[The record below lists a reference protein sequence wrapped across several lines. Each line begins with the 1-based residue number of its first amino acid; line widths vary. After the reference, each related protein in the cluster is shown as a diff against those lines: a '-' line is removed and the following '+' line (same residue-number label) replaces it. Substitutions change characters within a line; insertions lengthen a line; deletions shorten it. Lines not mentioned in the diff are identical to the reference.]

1 MESENKVQA
10 VFFDIYKDYIP
21 DNDDITEVID
31 FWSTLL
37 DVFDVI
43 EVVFQKHNIE
53 LTENNIKEF
62 FLKKSKVDD
71 KTFGAIG
78 NILWTLKK
86 IKNSENPLS
95 SHLIIELLRKRSELW
110 QIALSDIMN
119 TSMNREDVIKTA
131 IKNKS
136 EKMNDIKY
144 ATMRKLYDV
153 VYNMYQEQKYSDPKL
168 SPIKFAKK
176 FQNQDKIKEE
186 AKKLGIKCYLTDD
199 KSNSMSMDDF
209 KKKYPNNCI
218 NEDQLERNVVNWIK
232 KYKK

>member
-1 MESENKVQA
+1 METENKAQT
-10 VFFDIYKDYIP
+10 VFWELYKDYIP
-21 DNDDITEVID
+21 NIDDPVENID
-31 FWSTLL
+31 ILSTLL
-37 DVFDVI
+37 DVYNII

-53 LTENNIKEF
+53 LTENNIREF
-62 FLKKSKVDD
+62 FLKKAKVDD

-86 IKNSENPLS
+86 IKNSENPLA

-119 TSMNREDVIKTA
+119 TSMNREDVIKNA

-153 VYNMYQEQKYSDPKL
+153 VYDMYQEQKLSDLKL

-186 AKKLGIKCYLTDD
+186 AKKLGIKCYPTDA
-199 KSNSMSMDDF
+199 KSDSMTMDDF

>member
-53 LTENNIKEF
+53 LTENNIREF
-62 FLKKSKVDD
+62 FLKKAKVDD

-86 IKNSENPLS
+86 IKNSENPLA

-136 EKMNDIKY
+136 EKMNDVKY
-144 ATMRKLYDV
+144 AIMRKLYDV
-153 VYNMYQEQKYSDPKL
+153 VYNMYQEQKHSDPKL

-186 AKKLGIKCYLTDD
+186 AKKLGIKCYPTDD

>member
-71 KTFGAIG
+71 KTFGAIS

>member
-37 DVFDVI
+37 DVFDII

-53 LTENNIKEF
+53 LTENNIREF

-71 KTFGAIG
+71 KTFGAIS

-86 IKNSENPLS
+86 IKNSENPLAA
-95 SHLIIELLRKRSELW
+95 HLIIELLRKRSELW
-110 QIALSDIMN
+110 KIALSDIMI
-119 TSMNREDVIKTA
+119 TSMNREDVIKNA

-153 VYNMYQEQKYSDPKL
+153 VYNMYQEQKLSDLKL

-186 AKKLGIKCYLTDD
+186 AKKLGIKCYPTDA
-199 KSNSMSMDDF
+199 KSDSMTMDDF

>member
-53 LTENNIKEF
+53 LTENNIREF
-62 FLKKSKVDD
+62 FQKKSKVDD

-78 NILWTLKK
+78 NILWTMKK
-86 IKNSENPLS
+86 MKNSENPLA
-95 SHLIIELLRKRSELW
+95 SHFIIELLRKRSELW
-110 QIALSDIMN
+110 KTALSDIMN
-119 TSMNREDVIKTA
+119 TSMNREDVIRTA

-136 EKMNDIKY
+136 EKMNNVKY

-153 VYNMYQEQKYSDPKL
+153 VYNMYQEQKLLDPKL
-168 SPIKFAKK
+168 SPNKFAKK

-186 AKKLGIKCYLTDD
+186 AKKLGIKCYPTDD
-199 KSNSMSMDDF
+199 KSDSMSMDDF